1 LNYVSC
7 SPFRVPIARLAAARA
22 AIKEEMEGGSKSDK
36 KDKKDK
42 KEKDKDFSRRIKI
55 GKKKIVI
62 KF

>member
-1 LNYVSC
+1 
-7 SPFRVPIARLAAARA
+7 
-22 AIKEEMEGGSKSDK
+22 MEGGSKSDK